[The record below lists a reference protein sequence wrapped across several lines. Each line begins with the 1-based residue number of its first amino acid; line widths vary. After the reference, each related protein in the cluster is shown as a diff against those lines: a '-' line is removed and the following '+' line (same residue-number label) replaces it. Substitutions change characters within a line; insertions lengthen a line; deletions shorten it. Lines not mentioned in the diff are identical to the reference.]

1 MAPCL
6 DRITLFPIKSCDGID
21 VQSAAIL
28 PSGALQHDREFAI
41 IDADQKIVNAKRTGA
56 IQRLRSTFNLA
67 DRTISIGLQP
77 GLPDPEL
84 QPGLQLGRQPTT
96 FHLDGDRQ
104 PLEQWLSDYFGFPVT
119 LIQNTETGFPDDLAS
134 PGPTIVATA
143 SLEAVSQWYPGTDVA
158 EMRRRFRT
166 NLELGGVA
174 AFWEDQLFDQAEIPR
189 LFTIGPVQ
197 FEGINPCQRCI
208 VPTRNSL
215 TADTTVQFQKT
226 FLAARAASLPIVVN
240 RDRFNHFYKLAVNT
254 RIPPSEAGKRLN
266 LAEFCTLN

>member
-1 MAPCL
+1 MPARL
-6 DRITLFPIKSCDGID
+6 DRIDLFPIKSLDG
-21 VQSAAIL
+21 VAVESVTIL
-28 PSGALQHDREFAI
+28 PSGALQGDREFAI

-77 GLPDPEL
+77 GLPDAWL
-84 QPGLQLGRQPTT
+84 QPGLQPGLQPTT

-134 PGPTIVATA
+134 PGPTIVAAA
-143 SLEAVSQWYPGTDVA
+143 SLEAVSQWYPGTDAA

-174 AFWEDQLFDQAEIPR
+174 AFWEDQLFDQAAIPR

-215 TADTTVQFQKT
+215 TADTTAQFQKT
-226 FLAARAASLPIVVN
+226 FLAARAASLPIAVN